1 MKIYLDTLEVVVLL
15 RLILMVC
22 SKSMTQDLYLMLKLI
37 GLKEADMKTVVRT
50 DISNV
55 CSNFA
60 T

>member
-1 MKIYLDTLEVVVLL
+1 MKIYLDTSEVVVLL

-37 GLKEADMKTVVRT
+37 GLKEAGMKTAVRT